1 MEDNKQNIEGLAR
14 CFLEGSPASGGR
26 FDADAAF
33 QRFRQ
38 RKRKDK
44 VRKVFFYCAAAFLA
58 LALCAGLLF
67 LQPESQPDRLAE
79 VLVEAPAG
87 SSFEAVLPDGSLA
100 VLSAGSRLRHPAAF
114 ADDTRRVTL
123 EGEALFQ
130 VVHDARKP
138 FQVLS
143 GNLGVQVLGTCFTLS
158 DYPEAPTA
166 RVVLTEG
173 SVAVHPAQ
181 ESARL
186 QILAP
191 GETAL
196 LDKRSGAFSVVDT
209 AQDGN
214 PARNNSRLVFD
225 NSPLQD
231 ITTQLSRSF
240 GKEISVENTALDT
253 LRFTAEFPPG
263 EQTLPDILDILTL
276 THHIRYRTDGNVIRI
291 Y

>member
-196 LDKRSGAFSVVDT
+196 LDKRSG
-209 AQDGN
+209 GC
-214 PARNNSRLVFD
+214 
-225 NSPLQD
+225 
-231 ITTQLSRSF
+231 
-240 GKEISVENTALDT
+240 
-253 LRFTAEFPPG
+253 
-263 EQTLPDILDILTL
+263 
-276 THHIRYRTDGNVIRI
+276 
-291 Y
+291 

>member
-14 CFLEGSPASGGR
+14 CFLEGSHASGGR

-253 LRFTAEFPPG
+253 LRFTAEFHPG